1 MDANRTEIGIQFWPW
16 YDLPTLLGVARQ
28 ALQEFPF
35 DQIWMCDEFQYED
48 TLTTLT
54 AMAIDLD
61 VSLGT
66 MVTFPSRN
74 PLELAQRFGSI
85 AKLPPAGR
93 QVVAGIGAGG
103 AVQELVMREK
113 TSPMKVLE
121 ETLSLLRSLLC
132 GEDVA
137 LSEYPRLS
145 TRFRYNPQTK
155 ARLYFAPDRLV
166 PVVLGAGGPRTCQ
179 MAGRLADGVIL
190 TQIHARTSATAITR
204 GLLDA
209 AIRDVE
215 EGRKGSSI
223 HSFKRIYNLHLS
235 VSKDGRLARDW
246 AKRNTSYG
254 VATFLAMYPELLRM
268 VGVDA
273 EEAAKVREAYVQGL
287 GVEEAARRVSDS
299 MLERAGY
306 IVAGTPENCLNSIE
320 SIMPYLKK
328 HHFDQLVIGV
338 PLGPVL
344 SEAIPLIAHE
354 IIPAVNTMMDSA
366 G

>member
-1 MDANRTEIGIQFWPW
+1 MNTNRNEIGIQFWPW
-16 YDLPTLLGVARQ
+16 YDLPTLLGIARQ

-54 AMAIDLD
+54 AMAIELD

-74 PLELAQRFGSI
+74 PLELAQRYGSI

-103 AVQELVMREK
+103 AVQELVMGEK
-113 TSPMKVLE
+113 TSSMKVLE
-121 ETLSLLRSLLC
+121 ETVTFLRSLLC
-132 GEDVA
+132 GEAVA

-145 TRFRYNPQTK
+145 TRFRYNPQTR
-155 ARLYFAPDRLV
+155 ARLYFPPDRSV
-166 PVVLGAGGPRTCQ
+166 PVNLAAGGPRTCR
-179 MAGRLADGVIL
+179 MAGRRADGVIL
-190 TQIHARTSATAITR
+190 TQLHARTSATAMAQ
-204 GLLDA
+204 GMLDR
-209 AIRDVE
+209 AIQEVE
-215 EGRKGSSI
+215 EGRKESNI
-223 HSFKRIYNLHLS
+223 QPFKKIYNLHFS

-254 VATFLAMYPELLRM
+254 IATFLAMYPEMLKL
-268 VGVDA
+268 VGVDL
-273 EEAAKVREAYVQGL
+273 EEAAGVREAYVRGL

-306 IVAGTPENCLNSIE
+306 IVAGTPQDCLKSIE

-344 SEAIPLIAHE
+344 SEAVPLIAHE
-354 IIPAVNTMMDSA
+354 ILPALKDMMDY
-366 G
+366 